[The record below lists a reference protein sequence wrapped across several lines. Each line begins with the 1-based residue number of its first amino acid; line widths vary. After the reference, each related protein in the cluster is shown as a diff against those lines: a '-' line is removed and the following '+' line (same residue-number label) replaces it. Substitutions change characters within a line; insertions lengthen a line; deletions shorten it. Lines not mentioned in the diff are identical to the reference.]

1 MYTHLTNIMKIHKS
15 ITLILS
21 VVACTLLA
29 LLLREKYILRVTTQ
43 DPALTPVH
51 EVNSFESCVQA
62 GYPVTGTTTKQCTT
76 NDGRVYAQ
84 EINQSP
90 TYINATKDLIVV
102 SLPLPGNVTGK
113 EFSIIGKA
121 RGTWFFEASFPVEVL
136 DKDGKTLFS
145 GGAHAE
151 GDWMT
156 TDFVPF
162 KIDVKVPQSYIG
174 KATIVLKKDN
184 PSGLPEHDASVM
196 YPITIEY

>member
-1 MYTHLTNIMKIHKS
+1 MYIYLIAIMKIQKS

-29 LLLREKYILRVTTQ
+29 LLLREKYMLTIKTQ
-43 DPALTPVH
+43 DPLPTPLH

-62 GYPVTGTTTKQCTT
+62 GYPVTSSTTKQCTT
-76 NDGRVYAQ
+76 NDGRIYAE

-90 TYINATKDLIVV
+90 TYTNATKDLIVV

-136 DKDGKTLFS
+136 DNNGKTLFS
-145 GGAHAE
+145 GPAHAE

-162 KIDVKVPQSYIG
+162 KIDVKVPQSYTG
-174 KATIVLKKDN
+174 KATVVLKKDN
-184 PSGLPEHDASVM
+184 PSGLPERDASVM